1 MNLEN
6 KDATF
11 SYQEGNYATVSVEEL
26 YDRQLAHDDL
36 RIIDRFI
43 EYKKDSKDEVAYL
56 TYILKKR
63 EDDGDWEKWIKVVK
77 LCKVYNI
84 PKELREKKALM
95 VSQDELLHAIWAK
108 QINFITVYCNMPD
121 GKDSDI
127 KGFYYC
133 YGVQVTEP
141 IQEETD
147 YYNRASSEEEK
158 IARTLTHLKEQ
169 ADADYGGLLRLLR
182 GTYRQS
188 QFLSL
193 NMKEAES
200 IRRTMENAPNLQVIR
215 GIPKTHISSASGVT
229 TSLNG
234 VTTTPEGIEQNEE
247 FIRGLLH
254 DRYANVV
261 MAFPIPEQELLQWST
276 NVAQELSRYK
286 SQYSGMISH
295 NAGISVPMIFAGNLS
310 AAAGNTSGVTDTTG
324 ETLGVTHGNSDNYSH
339 NVGDSQTVNH
349 NLGYSQGQSV
359 GVADSVSQAQTNSA
373 TQGVSH
379 AESLTNSIGAS
390 QTDSIGHTH
399 GITDTTGIS
408 HSQSVGSSETYSEG
422 KSFSESRSRSVGESL
437 TQTHT
442 LGNTFGITNTHSTGE
457 SFGTSNSF
465 GLSQGITE
473 GQTRGTTFGQTAGY
487 THGITEGIT
496 HGQTT
501 GITNGQTY
509 GHTTG
514 STTGQTLGHTTGTT
528 IGNSITDGTSHTLGS
543 SQTMTHGNSLTNTTA
558 HGTNHNLTNSY
569 NMTHNL
575 TLSDGR
581 GHTDTN
587 TMSHNETVTQ
597 ASARAQSTN
606 WGYSNTDTLTN
617 TENAS
622 RTINANGNVGIGGIG
637 VGGGYAVSGGSAIA
651 NGNSIGNTHGGGASF
666 TNTNS
671 FASGNGWTVGA
682 SDITNHSVSNG
693 NAFGRGLSITD
704 GTSLTNS
711 TANGITSSFANGN
724 SISDGT
730 THSIGRTNSVSDS
743 FSDARSFS
751 NSVSDSVSRSLSNSL
766 SNSISNSLSQSASNS
781 FANSISNSLSDSL
794 SRSMTG
800 TQSIG
805 NTHGFTIGDSVG
817 QTRSQSESFGQS
829 HGISQSMSYGQTMG
843 TSLSHSLGRSV
854 SEGLTETQSRG
865 ISDSVSNSQSNGISR
880 TQSTGASVGSTSGLS
895 QGQSSGIGKTANQG
909 LSQSLSDSQGVSKG
923 TTTGDSRGQGVS
935 KSNSQAISNAQGL
948 SNAQSNTLGTGQG
961 LNFSFGPTIGVSRS
975 YQIFDEDKGNLVKL
989 LEEQNTRVNTAV
1001 RMGAFYVDSYI
1012 LSYTPEAKKGI
1023 GLSAIQS
1030 WGGDNEISTVQVVD
1044 PDEFTQNHLQKH
1056 ASVFEPCT
1064 MKESIP
1070 NIAEGY
1076 LWSTIMLTSELA
1088 ALTHLP
1094 RVETG
1099 GASTVA
1105 TNIPPFSIFANKQG
1119 EIYFGKQINYEDA
1132 QPHYDYS
1139 FSKREFM
1146 HTLICGAS
1154 GCGKTTSAVR
1164 VVKEVIEKYDDMKV
1178 FVLDW
1183 KKSWRVLKNFAPNG
1197 MADFDFY
1204 GLDYSSIRPIHMN
1217 VYVPP
1222 KYLGIS
1228 QWTSKVH
1235 ESLCLGYG
1243 LGNKMLSVLDKAAK
1257 IEFFLHKVLE
1267 LDDNGVP
1274 KETPDAKENV
1284 YNVTLA
1290 GVYRVI
1296 NAMKSFDKRAG
1307 GIQDHVL
1314 QQEINRL
1321 GPKEQDLVKRWFSEA
1336 GRGMQ
1341 DAFDSILSKIEPYFS
1356 GELKELYCCTDKD
1369 KCVRIN
1375 DLIDGKRI
1383 MVLEGGDLDSGSKK
1397 FIIQMISSGVFFYSS
1412 MKKNIEQR
1420 VEKRFF
1426 VLEEAHRIIENPD
1439 SPSGTSP
1446 LGVTEDVFEIIF
1458 NEGREFGIYAMPIV
1472 QAPSHL
1478 PASIVTNCSILIIH
1492 RLGNK
1497 DDIDLMTLDLCRN
1510 GRLDNRD
1517 VPIWL
1522 AKEPIGQAIVRINN
1536 TATHQESEP
1545 VLIQVARCENE
1556 PPTNED
1562 LIIDMDLDVPQY
1574 MKDQLKEDP
1583 YLDMEKICEF
1593 ADHPELDKPF
1603 EEQQAS
1609 A

>member
-1 MNLEN
+1 MNAEN

-63 EDDGDWEKWIKVVK
+63 EDDGPWEKWIKVVK

-95 VSQDELLHAIWAK
+95 VSQDELLHAVWAK
-108 QINFITVYCNMPD
+108 QINFLTVYCNMPD
-121 GKDSDI
+121 GKASDV

-141 IQEETD
+141 IQVETD
-147 YYNRASSEEEK
+147 YYNSRNTEEEK
-158 IARTLTHLKEQ
+158 MALTLKHLKEQ
-169 ADADYGGLLRLLR
+169 ADADFGGLIRLLR

-188 QFLSL
+188 QFLGL
-193 NMKEAES
+193 NIKEAEA

-295 NAGISVPMIFAGNLS
+295 NAGISIPMIFAGNLS
-310 AAAGNTSGVTDTTG
+310 AAAGNTSGVTDTSG
-324 ETLGVTHGNSDNYSH
+324 ETLGVTNGNSDSYSH
-339 NVGDSQTVNH
+339 NVGDSQSVSH

-359 GVADSVSQAQTNSA
+359 GVADSVSQAHTNSA
-373 TQGVSH
+373 SQGISNSQ
-379 AESLTNSIGAS
+379 SLSNSIGAS

-399 GITDTTGIS
+399 GITDTSGVSRS
-408 HSQSVGSSETYSEG
+408 HSIGSSETLSEG
-422 KSFSESRSRSVGESL
+422 KSFSESRSRSIGESFS
-437 TQTHT
+437 QSHS
-442 LGNTFGITNTHSTGE
+442 LGNTFGVSNTHSTGE

-496 HGQTT
+496 EGQTT
-501 GITNGQTY
+501 GTTRGETIGQTR
-509 GHTTG
+509 
-514 STTGQTLGHTTGTT
+514 GQTIGNTFGHTTGTT
-528 IGNSITDGTSHTLGS
+528 IGNTISDSTSHSTGGSQTLSHGNSFTNSNGTSTNHGISNSYNTGHNIGISDGTSHSDTMSQTHSETNGTTDSKSGGYTWGDNDSRSHSKNSSTTTGVAFNGGVDLGAVRAGATINTSGSEGTGEGFSQGTTFGGSASRSLSHSNSISDGWSRGTSDGTSHTINNGLSFGRGMSITDGTGTSQSTSHGVTSTLANGTSWSDGS
-543 SQTMTHGNSLTNTTA
+543 S
-558 HGTNHNLTNSY
+558 
-569 NMTHNL
+569 
-575 TLSDGR
+575 
-581 GHTDTN
+581 
-587 TMSHNETVTQ
+587 
-597 ASARAQSTN
+597 
-606 WGYSNTDTLTN
+606 
-617 TENAS
+617 
-622 RTINANGNVGIGGIG
+622 
-637 VGGGYAVSGGSAIA
+637 
-651 NGNSIGNTHGGGASF
+651 
-666 TNTNS
+666 
-671 FASGNGWTVGA
+671 
-682 SDITNHSVSNG
+682 
-693 NAFGRGLSITD
+693 
-704 GTSLTNS
+704 
-711 TANGITSSFANGN
+711 
-724 SISDGT
+724 
-730 THSIGRTNSVSDS
+730 HSIGRTNSVSDS
-743 FSDARSFS
+743 FSNSRSIS
-751 NSVSDSVSRSLSNSL
+751 NSLSDSMSHSLSNSL
-766 SNSISNSLSQSASNS
+766 SHSLSNSLSQSASNS
-781 FANSISNSLSDSL
+781 FANSLSNSLSDSL
-794 SRSMTG
+794 SRSMSG

-805 NTHGFTIGDSVG
+805 NTHGFSIGDSVG

-854 SEGLTETQSRG
+854 SDGISETQSRG
-865 ISDSVSNSQSNGISR
+865 ISDSISNSQSNGISR
-880 TQSTGASVGSTSGLS
+880 SQSTGSSVGSTSGLS

-909 LSQSLSDSQGVSKG
+909 LSQSLSDGQGVSKG
-923 TTTGDSRGQGVS
+923 STTGDSRGQGVS
-935 KSNSQAISNAQGL
+935 KSSSQALSNAQGL
-948 SNAQSNTLGTGQG
+948 SNAHSNTLGTGQG

-1105 TNIPPFSIFANKQG
+1105 TNIPPFSVFANKQG

-1132 QPHYDYS
+1132 KPHYDYS
-1139 FSKREFM
+1139 FNKKEFM

-1274 KETPDAKENV
+1274 KETLDAKENV

-1296 NAMKSFDKRAG
+1296 NAMKSYDKRAG
-1307 GIQDHVL
+1307 GIIDTTL
-1314 QQEINRL
+1314 RNELAGL
-1321 GPKEQDLVKRWFSEA
+1321 GERERDLVNRWFGEA

-1397 FIIQMISSGVFFYSS
+1397 FVIQTISSGVFFYSS

-1439 SPSGTSP
+1439 SPSGASP

-1497 DDIDLMTLDLCRN
+1497 EDIDLMTLDLCRN

-1562 LIIDMDLDVPQY
+1562 LIIAMDLDVPQY
-1574 MKDQLKEDP
+1574 MKDQLKEDK
-1583 YLDMEKICEF
+1583 YLDMDKIRLF
-1593 ADHPELDKPF
+1593 AEQPNM
-1603 EEQQAS
+1603 EQQSKEAQS

>member
-1 MNLEN
+1 MNAEN

-63 EDDGDWEKWIKVVK
+63 EDDGPWEKWIKVVK

-95 VSQDELLHAIWAK
+95 VSQDELLHAVWAK
-108 QINFITVYCNMPD
+108 QINFLTIYCNMPD
-121 GKDSDI
+121 GKASDV

-141 IQEETD
+141 IQVETD
-147 YYNRASSEEEK
+147 YYNSRNTEEEK
-158 IARTLTHLKEQ
+158 MALTLKHLKEQ
-169 ADADYGGLLRLLR
+169 ADADFGGLIRLLR

-188 QFLSL
+188 QFLGL
-193 NMKEAES
+193 NIKEAEA

-295 NAGISVPMIFAGNLS
+295 NAGISIPMIFAGNLS
-310 AAAGNTSGVTDTTG
+310 AAAGNTSGVTDTSG

-339 NVGDSQTVNH
+339 NVGDSQSVSH

-359 GVADSVSQAQTNSA
+359 GVADSVSQAHTNSA
-373 TQGVSH
+373 SQGISNTQ
-379 AESLTNSIGAS
+379 SLTNSIGAS

-399 GITDTTGIS
+399 GVTDTSGIS
-408 HSQSVGSSETYSEG
+408 RSHAVGSSETFSEG
-422 KSFSESRSRSVGESL
+422 KSFSESRSRSVGESF
-437 TQTHT
+437 TQSHT
-442 LGNTFGITNTHSTGE
+442 LGNTFGVSNTHSTGE

-473 GQTRGTTFGQTAGY
+473 GQTRGTTFGQTSGY

-496 HGQTT
+496 EGQTT
-501 GITNGQTY
+501 GTTRGETLGQTR
-509 GHTTG
+509 GQTTG
-514 STTGQTLGHTTGTT
+514 NTFGHTTGTT
-528 IGNSITDGTSHTLGS
+528 IGNTITDSTSHSMGG
-543 SQTMTHGNSLTNTTA
+543 SQTLSHGNSFTNSSGTS
-558 HGTNHNLTNSY
+558 TNHGLSNSY
-569 NMTHNL
+569 NMGHNIGIA
-575 TLSDGR
+575 DGR
-581 GHTDTN
+581 SHTDTN
-587 TMSHNETVTQ
+587 TMSHNETSTRGTSLGQ
-597 ASARAQSTN
+597 SAT
-606 WGYSNTDTLTN
+606 WGRTNTDTLTN
-617 TENAS
+617 TEGASRSLGGNLGVNAGINAS
-622 RTINANGNVGIGGIG
+622 GS
-637 VGGGYAVSGGSAIA
+637 YSMSGTSSIA
-651 NGNSIGNTHGGGASF
+651 QGNSMADSHGGGATFSQ
-666 TNTNS
+666 TNS
-671 FASGNGWTVGA
+671 YAVGNGWSQASADGTSHTVN
-682 SDITNHSVSNG
+682 SSNS
-693 NAFGRGLSITD
+693 FGRGMSITD
-704 GTSLTNS
+704 GTGTSQSTSHGLTS
-711 TANGITSSFANGN
+711 TLANGTSW
-724 SISDGT
+724 SDGT

-743 FSDARSFS
+743 YS
-751 NSVSDSVSRSLSNSL
+751 NSRSISNSL
-766 SNSISNSLSQSASNS
+766 SNSLSQSASNS
-781 FANSISNSLSDSL
+781 FANSISNSLSDSM
-794 SRSMTG
+794 SRSMSG
-800 TQSIG
+800 TQSVG

-829 HGISQSMSYGQTMG
+829 HGISQSTSYGQTMG
-843 TSLSHSLGRSV
+843 TSLSHSLGHSV
-854 SEGLTETQSRG
+854 SDGISETQSRG
-865 ISDSVSNSQSNGISR
+865 ISDSVSNTQSNGISR
-880 TQSTGASVGSTSGLS
+880 TQSTGSSIGSTSGLS
-895 QGQSSGIGKTANQG
+895 QGQSSGVGKTANQG

-948 SNAQSNTLGTGQG
+948 SNAHSNTLGTGQG
-961 LNFSFGPTIGVSRS
+961 LNFSFGPTLGVSRS

-1274 KETPDAKENV
+1274 KETVNAKENV

-1296 NAMKSFDKRAG
+1296 NAMKSYDKRSG

-1314 QQEINRL
+1314 NQEINL
-1321 GPKEQDLVKRWFSEA
+1321 LDKKEKELVQRWFGEA

-1397 FIIQMISSGVFFYSS
+1397 FIIQTISSGVFFYSS

-1439 SPSGTSP
+1439 SPSGASP

-1562 LIIDMDLDVPQY
+1562 LIIAMDLDVPQY
-1574 MKDQLKEDP
+1574 MKDQLREDK
-1583 YLDMEKICEF
+1583 YLDMDKIKQFADGIVEKINET
-1593 ADHPELDKPF
+1593 
-1603 EEQQAS
+1603 EQVS